1 MANMMFF
8 NSHRKAYLSLI
19 FSILISLHFCHA
31 SASEKNDRFDQ
42 ARIKIQKYLEENN
55 VSSIAVAIAKDG
67 AILWEEAFGFAD
79 VEKQIKATP
88 HTMYSLAS
96 ISKPMTATGLMILLE
111 RGLVEL
117 DQPANNYLGA
127 AKLRA
132 FEGDAAEATV
142 KRILLQT
149 AGLPMHWNFFFE
161 NNPYQRPD
169 MEATIRRYGILVT
182 PPGEQFNYAN
192 LGYGIIEY
200 IIERVSQKP
209 YPEFMKSEIFE
220 PLGLTRTAVITA
232 PFNEEYFAQRYT
244 KNGDVLPFYDFDH
257 RGASAIYSSAHN
269 LVRFGMFHLK
279 NNLPDQKQILSEQ
292 AIDEMQTMIDPKL
305 PNSPY
310 RLGWWV
316 GQQYGYKFLRHGGEM
331 PGVRTS
337 ITLIPSEN
345 MVAVVLSN
353 GENASPIQITEWLVA
368 AVLPN
373 IAENLASQEQRP
385 NSPRETTQNF
395 KPPKLLFGTWEG
407 EIQTYLKSIPVR
419 LIIEKNGQTWLK
431 FLDDTNANE
440 QGEAP
445 IKSPRFNKGI
455 FVGYFPQ
462 QIPTEDASRNKSWT
476 VLRLQLKGN
485 TLSGISLAYS
495 IDDSYGLPSYTKLVK
510 TD

>member
-31 SASEKNDRFDQ
+31 SAIEKNDRFDQ
-42 ARIKIQKYLEENN
+42 ARIKIQKHLEENN
-55 VSSIAVAIAKDG
+55 VPSIAVAIAKDG

-79 VEKQIKATP
+79 VDKKIKATA

-96 ISKPMTATGLMILLE
+96 ISKPMTATGLMLLVE
-111 RGLVEL
+111 RGLVDL

-161 NNPYQRPD
+161 NNPYQHPD
-169 MEATIRRYGILVT
+169 MEETIRRYGILVT

-200 IIERVSQKP
+200 IIERVSRKP
-209 YPEFMKSEIFE
+209 YPEFMKTEIFE

-232 PFNEEYFAQRYT
+232 PFNEEYFAQRYI

-257 RGASAIYSSAHN
+257 RGASAIYSSAHD

-279 NNLPDQKQILSEQ
+279 NNLPDQKQVLSDET
-292 AIDEMQTMIDPKL
+292 IDAMQTTIDPKV
-305 PNSPY
+305 PTSSY
-310 RLGWWV
+310 RLGWWI
-316 GQQYGYKFLRHGGEM
+316 GQLYGYRFLRHGGEM

-345 MVAVVLSN
+345 AVAVVLSN
-353 GENASPIQITEWLVA
+353 GENASPIQVTEWLCA

-373 IAENLASQEQRP
+373 IASEERRSDD
-385 NSPRETTQNF
+385 PRNMPHNF
-395 KPPKLLFGTWEG
+395 KPPKSLIGTWEG
-407 EIQTYLKSIPVR
+407 EIQTYSKSIPVR
-419 LIIEKNGQTWLK
+419 LIIEKTGQTYLK

-440 QGEAP
+440 KAEAT
-445 IKSPRFNKGI
+445 IKPPRFSNGI

-462 QIPTEDASRNKSWT
+462 QLPTEDAARNEHWT
-476 VLRLQLKGN
+476 VLRLQIKGN
-485 TLSGISLAYS
+485 SLRGVALAYS
-495 IDDSYGLPSYTKLVK
+495 IDDSYSLPSYTKLEK
-510 TD
+510 SD